1 MYYRN
6 TTALELDNKEIIEA
20 GSLFKRENNIMVL
33 VDDDLSAVVY
43 YRENR
48 FVKEENP
55 NIITQYEVRT
65 EFFKSILMLKEKL
78 QSVQGLGSWS
88 MSYNEVEYI
97 YAFKSVLSEKELKS
111 IIQEVP
117 YIIYTDSLKI
127 L

>member
-6 TTALELDNKEIIEA
+6 TTDIELASKEIIEA

-55 NIITQYEVRT
+55 NIIT
-65 EFFKSILMLKEKL
+65 
-78 QSVQGLGSWS
+78 
-88 MSYNEVEYI
+88 
-97 YAFKSVLSEKELKS
+97 
-111 IIQEVP
+111 
-117 YIIYTDSLKI
+117 
-127 L
+127 

>member
-6 TTALELDNKEIIEA
+6 TTDIELASKEIIEA
-20 GSLFKRENNIMVL
+20 GSLFRRENNIMVL

-55 NIITQYEVRT
+55 NIITQYEVKT
-65 EFFKSILMLKEKL
+65 KYFNSILTLKEKL

-111 IIQEVP
+111 ILLEVP
-117 YIIYTDSLKI
+117 YIDTESLKI
-127 L
+127 F

>member
-6 TTALELDNKEIIEA
+6 TIDIELASKEIIEA

-65 EFFKSILMLKEKL
+65 KYFNSILTLKEKL

-111 IIQEVP
+111 ILLEVP
-117 YIIYTDSLKI
+117 YIDTESLKI
-127 L
+127 S

>member
-6 TTALELDNKEIIEA
+6 TIDIELDNKEIIEA

-33 VDDDLSAVVY
+33 VDNDLSAVVY
-43 YRENR
+43 YSENR

-65 EFFKSILMLKEKL
+65 KYFNSILTLKEKL

-111 IIQEVP
+111 ILLEVP
-117 YIIYTDSLKI
+117 YIDTESLKI

>member
-1 MYYRN
+1 
-6 TTALELDNKEIIEA
+6 
-20 GSLFKRENNIMVL
+20 
-33 VDDDLSAVVY
+33 
-43 YRENR
+43 
-48 FVKEENP
+48 
-55 NIITQYEVRT
+55 
-65 EFFKSILMLKEKL
+65 MLKEKL

>member
-6 TTALELDNKEIIEA
+6 TIDIELNNKEIIEA

-55 NIITQYEVRT
+55 NIITQYEVKT
-65 EFFKSILMLKEKL
+65 KYFNSILTLKEKL

-111 IIQEVP
+111 ILLEVP
-117 YIIYTDSLKI
+117 YIDTESLKI
-127 L
+127 S

>member
-6 TTALELDNKEIIEA
+6 TTDIELASKEIIEA
-20 GSLFKRENNIMVL
+20 GSLFRRENNIMVL

-65 EFFKSILMLKEKL
+65 KYFNSILTLKEKL

-97 YAFKSVLSEKELKS
+97 YAFKSVLPEKELKS
-111 IIQEVP
+111 ILLEVP
-117 YIIYTDSLKI
+117 YIDTESLKI
-127 L
+127 F

>member
-6 TTALELDNKEIIEA
+6 TIDIELNNKEIIEA

-55 NIITQYEVRT
+55 NIITQYEVKT
-65 EFFKSILMLKEKL
+65 KYFNSILTLKEKL

-111 IIQEVP
+111 ILLEVP
-117 YIIYTDSLKI
+117 YIDTESLKI
-127 L
+127 F

>member
-6 TTALELDNKEIIEA
+6 TIDIELDNKEIIEA

-33 VDDDLSAVVY
+33 VDNDLSAVVY

-65 EFFKSILMLKEKL
+65 KYFNSILTLKEKL

-111 IIQEVP
+111 ILLEVP
-117 YIIYTDSLKI
+117 YIDTESLKI

>member
-6 TTALELDNKEIIEA
+6 TTDIELASKEIIEA

-55 NIITQYEVRT
+55 NIITQYEVKT
-65 EFFKSILMLKEKL
+65 KYFNSILTLKEKL

-111 IIQEVP
+111 ILLEVP
-117 YIIYTDSLKI
+117 YIDTESLKI
-127 L
+127 F

>member
-6 TTALELDNKEIIEA
+6 IIDIEHNGDIIEA
-20 GSLFKRENNIMVL
+20 GSLFRRENNIMVL

-55 NIITQYEVRT
+55 NIITQYEVKT
-65 EFFKSILMLKEKL
+65 KYFNSILTLKEKL

-111 IIQEVP
+111 ILLEVP
-117 YIIYTDSLKI
+117 YIDTESLNI
-127 L
+127 S

>member
-6 TTALELDNKEIIEA
+6 TIDIELANKEIIEA
-20 GSLFKRENNIMVL
+20 GSLFRRENNIMVL

-48 FVKEENP
+48 FEKEENP

-65 EFFKSILMLKEKL
+65 EFFNSILILKEKL

-117 YIIYTDSLKI
+117 YIYAESLKI

>member
-6 TTALELDNKEIIEA
+6 TIDIELDNKEIIEA

-33 VDDDLSAVVY
+33 VDNDLSAVVY

-55 NIITQYEVRT
+55 NIITQYEVST
-65 EFFKSILMLKEKL
+65 KYFNSILTLKEKL

-111 IIQEVP
+111 ILLEVP
-117 YIIYTDSLKI
+117 YIDTESLKI

>member
-6 TTALELDNKEIIEA
+6 TIDIELNNKEIIEA

-55 NIITQYEVRT
+55 NIITQYEVST
-65 EFFKSILMLKEKL
+65 KYFNSILTLKEKL

-111 IIQEVP
+111 ILLEVP
-117 YIIYTDSLKI
+117 YIDTESLTI
-127 L
+127 I

>member
-117 YIIYTDSLKI
+117 YIYTDSLKI

>member
-6 TTALELDNKEIIEA
+6 TIDIELNNKEIIEA

-48 FVKEENP
+48 FEKEENP

-65 EFFKSILMLKEKL
+65 EFFNSILILKEKL

-117 YIIYTDSLKI
+117 YIYAESLKI

>member
-6 TTALELDNKEIIEA
+6 TTDIELASKEIIEA

-55 NIITQYEVRT
+55 NIITQYEVST
-65 EFFKSILMLKEKL
+65 KYFNSILTLKEKL

-111 IIQEVP
+111 ILLEVP
-117 YIIYTDSLKI
+117 YIDTESLKI
-127 L
+127 S

>member
-65 EFFKSILMLKEKL
+65 EFFKPVVHYEMKKTR
-78 QSVQGLGSWS
+78 VV
-88 MSYNEVEYI
+88 Y
-97 YAFKSVLSEKELKS
+97 
-111 IIQEVP
+111 
-117 YIIYTDSLKI
+117 
-127 L
+127 